1 MLQETFVNNKEMI
14 HNDVSS
20 NMAYRQEI
28 VSARGLPQYIWD
40 HMPCQK
46 SLISKDSSYWGLVA
60 RPGPDFARA
69 ESGPGQVEQ
78 GQLFWQTNAKSADG
92 GVL

>member
-1 MLQETFVNNKEMI
+1 M
-14 HNDVSS
+14 
-20 NMAYRQEI
+20 
-28 VSARGLPQYIWD
+28 
-40 HMPCQK
+40 
-46 SLISKDSSYWGLVA
+46 A

-78 GQLFWQTNAKSADG
+78 GQLFWQTNAKNADG